1 VTDYENGKV
10 YLLDQNAYTD
20 DGQYI
25 VREFVSRHNK
35 SGDFLSIAQLWIEME
50 AGVGLV
56 TGQGSDPK
64 VMLQISRDGG
74 HSWGAELVA
83 RFGKLGAYTA
93 CGRCGTGSAARVTG
107 CSSSACTDPVKTVF
121 VAAWARVAS

>member
-25 VREFVSRHNK
+25 VREFVTRHNK
-35 SGDFLSIAQLWIEME
+35 TGELLSIAQLWLEME

-56 TGQGSDPK
+56 SGQGSDPQ

-74 HSWGAELVA
+74 HSWGAGA
-83 RFGKLGAYTA
+83 RGAPSERSACTA
-93 CGRCGTGSAARVTG
+93 WRAVEPRWAARVTG
-107 CSSSACTDPVKTVF
+107 CSSSASPTP
-121 VAAWARVAS
+121 

>member
-1 VTDYENGKV
+1 VTDYDNGKV

-35 SGDFLSIAQLWIEME
+35 SGEFLSIAQLWIEME

-56 TGQGSDPK
+56 TGQGSDPQ

-83 RFGKLGAYTA
+83 AIGKLGMYRMRALWNRL
-93 CGRCGTGSAARVTG
+93 GRSRDWLFKFRI
-107 CSSSACTDPVKTVF
+107 TDPVKTVF